1 MTLKTII
8 TRLRSRSTRAV
19 RELRRDIRAGRM
31 SRLTAVRQCS
41 WMYELTTEER
51 DFVRGRLRG

>member
-1 MTLKTII
+1 MNLKTI
-8 TRLRSRSTRAV
+8 TTLLRSRPTRAV

-31 SRLTAVRQCS
+31 IRLTAVRQCG

-51 DFVRGRLRG
+51 DFVRGRLKG